1 MILAFFFTVRDQ
13 QQCFLSAK
21 IASRNIRYKI
31 PSPLLRYR
39 KSIFLVASYIF
50 FSTTLRDPVTSF
62 SFVKVGIGSSFNV
75 SIKEIKREN
84 IIIYNFLVIP
94 SSLFEG
100 FFKQSSIF
108 FKNLRYFHKKIFAK
122 PHPLFIIL

>member
-1 MILAFFFTVRDQ
+1 MKFANKWLDQEKLNRAADRLSISNASYVFLYSSWPATV
-13 QQCFLSAK
+13 LSVK
-21 IASRNIRYKI
+21 IVSRNIRYKI

-50 FSTTLRDPVTSF
+50 FSTTLRDSVTSF

-84 IIIYNFLVIP
+84 IIIYNLPVIL
-94 SSLFEG
+94 SSVSESDETL
-100 FFKQSSIF
+100 
-108 FKNLRYFHKKIFAK
+108 
-122 PHPLFIIL
+122 